1 MEENNSAHC
10 VSSLMLEKAI
20 CDHSSHFCTSSSL
33 AVIIHRIPCK
43 LLTTSTPLIAFITRY
58 LKVIVYN
65 KTRDFVGQTIEI
77 TISAMDKIKTLKEK
91 IMEKTDIPVGVQDI
105 TFGVQSLDDATT
117 IKYYHIED
125 GYTVYCTPTYVE
137 IPQQPLL

>member
-1 MEENNSAHC
+1 MWRE
-10 VSSLMLEKAI
+10 
-20 CDHSSHFCTSSSL
+20 F
-33 AVIIHRIPCK
+33 
-43 LLTTSTPLIAFITRY
+43 RY
-58 LKVIVYN
+58 LNVIVYN
-65 KTRDFVGQTIEI
+65 KTRNFVGQTIEI
-77 TISAMDKIKTLKEK
+77 TISAMDTIKTLKEK

-137 IPQQPLL
+137 IPQQPSL